1 MAGLGWGLIL
11 DEIIPHL
18 RMPSDDRA
26 FELEIYR
33 KATKPTIILIGIVAI
48 AFLALF
54 LLTVR

>member
-26 FELEIYR
+26 FELDIYK
-33 KATKPTIILIGIVAI
+33 KATRPTIILIGIVAI
-48 AFLALF
+48 IFIGLF
-54 LLTVR
+54 VIIK